1 MKRLRRREPQPEVTV
16 APGERVLAWTRTTD
30 GGVLAG
36 TRDAMYLPHGVRLP
50 WEQVESADWDV
61 DAERLVVAEVGTW
74 GQERAVHELA
84 VAEPRTLLEL
94 VRERVTASIVLQR
107 HVPVHGKRGV
117 RVIGRRAPSGRHPV
131 VWLTEYDV
139 GVEPDDPAAARAA
152 ADALDAARL
161 EVGESGP

>member
-1 MKRLRRREPQPEVTV
+1 MRRLRREPMPAVEV
-16 APGERVLAWTRTTD
+16 APGERVLAWTTTSD

-36 TRDAMYLPHGVRLP
+36 TRDAAYLPGGVRLP

-61 DAERLVVAEVGTW
+61 DAERFTIVEVGTW

-84 VAEPRTLLEL
+84 VPEPRTVLEL

-117 RVIGRRAPSGRHPV
+117 RVIGRRAPSGRHAIL
-131 VWLTEYDV
+131 WLTEYDV
-139 GVEPDDPAAARAA
+139 GVEPDDPAVARAA
-152 ADALDAARL
+152 EGALTAARG
-161 EVGESGP
+161 EVGDTGP

>member
-1 MKRLRRREPQPEVTV
+1 MRRLRRREPQPKVAV
-16 APGERVLAWTRTTD
+16 APGERVLAWTRTAD

-36 TRDAMYLPHGVRLP
+36 TRDAMYLPQGVRLP

-74 GQERAVHELA
+74 GQERTVHELA
-84 VAEPRTLLEL
+84 VTEPRTLLEL

-107 HVPVHGKRGV
+107 HTPVHGKRGV

-139 GVEPDDPAAARAA
+139 GVEPDDPTAARVAA
-152 ADALDAARL
+152 EALDAARL